1 MSSIVTY
8 KNNTLTTVNNQT
20 RVLNTRGTWLEDDI
34 TIVDITS
41 PAVSVVDTTDSNGG
55 TVRTITSVDI
65 SDTTAVASDVAQGK
79 YFYTANGTKT
89 AGTATGGSP
98 SVLTTKTITVNGTY
112 NASSDNA
119 DGYSSVTVNVSGGGG
134 GGASAHTIH
143 LEFSDETDTDI
154 NVYYDDALLGTMIT
168 AYEPVTYG
176 GKTVTL
182 AQLDNV
188 TWYEPANIPIGV
200 ELIDYSKA
208 VNDYAINSSGEVV
221 SQEWYSVS
229 DYTPVASGM
238 TFSYTGVLWFYLS
251 IYDSSKNLI
260 SSIYMYN
267 DATVDQDDSNV
278 GHGTLSGQEL
288 PSNAAYVRI
297 TGGYNPSSRTLSL
310 IRTA

>member
-1 MSSIVTY
+1 MAVNKVVRSDGT
-8 KNNTLTTVNNQT
+8 TL
-20 RVLNTRGTWLEDDI
+20 I
-34 TIVDITS
+34 
-41 PAVSVVDTTDSNGG
+41 
-55 TVRTITSVDI
+55 DI

-79 YFYTANGTKT
+79 YFYDASGVKT
-89 AGTATGGSP
+89 AGAASGGP
-98 SVLTTKTITVNGTY
+98 SVTK
-112 NASSDNA
+112 
-119 DGYSSVTVNVSGGGG
+119 
-134 GGASAHTIH
+134 HTIH
-143 LEFSDETDTDI
+143 LEFSDETDTDVDI
-154 NVYYDDALLGTMIT
+154 YYDDALLGTMIT
-168 AYEPVTYG
+168 SYEPVTYG

-238 TFSYTGVLWFYLS
+238 TFSYTGCLWFYLS
-251 IYDSSKNLI
+251 VYDSSKNVI
-260 SSIYMYN
+260 GSIYMYN
-267 DATVDQDDSNV
+267 DATVDQYDSNI

>member
-1 MSSIVTY
+1 
-8 KNNTLTTVNNQT
+8 
-20 RVLNTRGTWLEDDI
+20 
-34 TIVDITS
+34 
-41 PAVSVVDTTDSNGG
+41 
-55 TVRTITSVDI
+55 
-65 SDTTAVASDVAQGK
+65 
-79 YFYTANGTKT
+79 
-89 AGTATGGSP
+89 
-98 SVLTTKTITVNGTY
+98 
-112 NASSDNA
+112 
-119 DGYSSVTVNVSGGGG
+119 
-134 GGASAHTIH
+134 
-143 LEFSDETDTDI
+143 
-154 NVYYDDALLGTMIT
+154 MIT
-168 AYEPVTYG
+168 AYEPATYS

-188 TWYEPANIPIGV
+188 TWYEPANIPLGV

-238 TFSYTGVLWFYLS
+238 TFSYTGCLWFYLS
-251 IYDSSKNLI
+251 VYDSSKNLLG
-260 SSIYMYN
+260 SIYIYN
-267 DATVDQDDSNV
+267 DATVDQDDSNI

>member
-8 KNNTLTTVNNQT
+8 KGNTLATVNNQT

-34 TIVDITS
+34 TIVDVTS
-41 PAVSVVDTTDSNGG
+41 S
-55 TVRTITSVDI
+55 
-65 SDTTAVASDVAQGK
+65 
-79 YFYTANGTKT
+79 
-89 AGTATGGSP
+89 
-98 SVLTTKTITVNGTY
+98 SVLTTKTITTNGTY

-119 DGYSSVTVNVSGGGG
+119 DGYSSVTVNVSGGGSG
-134 GGASAHTIH
+134 SSSPSVTKHTIH

-154 NVYYDDALLGTMIT
+154 DIYYNDTLLGTMIT
-168 AYEPVTYG
+168 AYDPVTYG
-176 GKTVTL
+176 NKTVTL

-188 TWYEPANIPIGV
+188 TWYEPASIPIGV
-200 ELIDYSKA
+200 ELIDHSKA
-208 VNDYAINSSGEVV
+208 VNDYAINSNGEVV